1 MAATGSH
8 QFLNISANTAAFS
21 LVGGGKYGFGVS
33 ATFGGGNMQ
42 LQTLSLDGSTWIKV
56 GSSITAAGLSTF
68 DLPPGQYRIGIRTA
82 TAVYAAL
89 TKIVED

>member
-1 MAATGSH
+1 
-8 QFLNISANTAAFS
+8 
-21 LVGGGKYGFGVS
+21 
-33 ATFGGGNMQ
+33 MQ
-42 LQTLSLDGSTWIKV
+42 LQTLSLDEFNTWIKGV

-68 DLPPGQYRIGIRTA
+68 RFCRPGQYRIGITTA